1 MKFTSFLAVG
11 ITALLIGAGVSYW
24 TLSNQTNAKLADKAF
39 LEKQLKSLS
48 SGEKKDSK
56 RRLPIVRVAKAE
68 MSDISDE
75 QLFDGRLVE
84 IQKVVLASE
93 VSGLINE
100 MTVEVGDKVQAK
112 DTLIVGV
119 DVTWLNIALIQA
131 QRQKEVD
138 RVNMTLQKAELNR
151 LERLRDR
158 QAGVVTDSELEKQTA
173 LAEESVA
180 KYKLAEATEKEIQ
193 EKLSRT
199 KIYAPFNGAI
209 IRKLTELGAYVSPGT
224 PLVEIVSDGQADAL
238 FHINEN
244 YIQRIR
250 IGDSLPIYV
259 PAVDKTVNGE
269 IVSIVPY
276 GSTAAR
282 SFPVRIRIDDQD
294 GLLKIG
300 MSVQCT
306 LETTE
311 KAQRLTV
318 PRDAVIQKPGENTVW
333 VVQKESDGAN
343 RVTPVPVYIHA
354 KANSILAVRPATE
367 AGEKALVPGAL
378 AIIEGA
384 ERLMPGQEVE
394 LGGIDPKLLKDLP
407 TAGGMQSFTHEKEG
421 GEAPLPVRA
430 DKVGS

>member
-11 ITALLIGAGVSYW
+11 ITALLIGAGVSYY
-24 TLSNQTNAKLADKAF
+24 TISNQTNAKMTDKAF

-48 SGEKKDSK
+48 SGDKKDTT
-56 RRLPIVRVAKAE
+56 RRLPIVRVAPAQ

-75 QLFDGRLVE
+75 QIFDGRLVE

-112 DTLIVGV
+112 KTLIVGV
-119 DVTWLNIALIQA
+119 DATWLNIALIQA
-131 QRQKEVD
+131 QRQKEFD

-151 LERLRDR
+151 LERLRER

-180 KYKLAEATEKEIQ
+180 KYKLSEAMENEIQ
-193 EKLSRT
+193 EKLNRT

-209 IRKLTELGAYVSPGT
+209 IRKLAELGAYVSPGT

-238 FHINEN
+238 FHINEKF
-244 YIQRIR
+244 IQRIH
-250 IGDSLPIYV
+250 IGDPLPIYV

-318 PRDAVIQKPGENTVW
+318 PRDAVLQKPGENTVW
-333 VVQKESDGAN
+333 VVQKESDGSL

-354 KANSILAVRPATE
+354 KANAVLAVRPATE
-367 AGEKALVPGAL
+367 AGEKTLVPGAL
-378 AIIEGA
+378 TIIEGA

-394 LGGIDPKLLKDLP
+394 LKEVNPELLKDLP
-407 TAGGMQSFTHEKEG
+407 TAGGMQSFTHEKE
-421 GEAPLPVRA
+421 
-430 DKVGS
+430 

>member
-11 ITALLIGAGVSYW
+11 ITALLIGAGVSYY
-24 TLSNQTNAKLADKAF
+24 TISNQTNAKMTDKAF

-48 SGEKKDSK
+48 SGDKKDTT
-56 RRLPIVRVAKAE
+56 RRLPIVRVAPAQ

-75 QLFDGRLVE
+75 QIFDGRLVE

-112 DTLIVGV
+112 KTLIVGV
-119 DVTWLNIALIQA
+119 DATWLNIALIQA
-131 QRQKEVD
+131 QRQKEFD

-151 LERLRDR
+151 LERLRER

-180 KYKLAEATEKEIQ
+180 KYKLSEAMENEIQ
-193 EKLSRT
+193 EKLNRT

-209 IRKLTELGAYVSPGT
+209 IRKLAELGAYVSPGT

-238 FHINEN
+238 FHINEKF
-244 YIQRIR
+244 IQRIH
-250 IGDSLPIYV
+250 IGDPLPIYV

-318 PRDAVIQKPGENTVW
+318 PRDAVLQKPGENTVW
-333 VVQKESDGAN
+333 VVQKESDGSL

-354 KANSILAVRPATE
+354 KANAVLAVRPATE
-367 AGEKALVPGAL
+367 AGKETLVPGAL
-378 AIIEGA
+378 TIIEGA

-394 LGGIDPKLLKDLP
+394 LKEVNPELLKDLP

-421 GEAPLPVRA
+421 
-430 DKVGS
+430 SH

>member
-11 ITALLIGAGVSYW
+11 ITALLIGAGVSYY
-24 TLSNQTNAKLADKAF
+24 TISNQTNAKMTDKAF

-48 SGEKKDSK
+48 SGDKKDTT
-56 RRLPIVRVAKAE
+56 RRLPIVRVAPAQ

-75 QLFDGRLVE
+75 QIFDGRLVE

-112 DTLIVGV
+112 KTLIVGV
-119 DVTWLNIALIQA
+119 DATWLNIALIQA
-131 QRQKEVD
+131 QRQKEFD

-151 LERLRDR
+151 LERLRER

-180 KYKLAEATEKEIQ
+180 KYKLSEAMENEIQ
-193 EKLSRT
+193 EKLNRT

-209 IRKLTELGAYVSPGT
+209 IRKLAELGAYVSPGT

-238 FHINEN
+238 FHINEKF
-244 YIQRIR
+244 IQRIH
-250 IGDSLPIYV
+250 IGDPLPIYV

-282 SFPVRIRIDDQD
+282 
-294 GLLKIG
+294 
-300 MSVQCT
+300 C
-306 LETTE
+306 
-311 KAQRLTV
+311 
-318 PRDAVIQKPGENTVW
+318 
-333 VVQKESDGAN
+333 
-343 RVTPVPVYIHA
+343 RVA
-354 KANSILAVRPATE
+354 KAGRKHRLGRSKRVRRRVSRY
-367 AGEKALVPGAL
+367 AGS
-378 AIIEGA
+378 
-384 ERLMPGQEVE
+384 RLHSR
-394 LGGIDPKLLKDLP
+394 
-407 TAGGMQSFTHEKEG
+407 QSKRRSCRSTRDRSRRKSSRTR
-421 GEAPLPVRA
+421 RA
-430 DKVGS
+430 DDYRRRRTTHAGSGS

>member
-11 ITALLIGAGVSYW
+11 ITALLIGAGVSYY
-24 TLSNQTNAKLADKAF
+24 TISNQTNAKMTDKAF

-48 SGEKKDSK
+48 SGDKKDTT
-56 RRLPIVRVAKAE
+56 RRLPIVRVAPAQ

-75 QLFDGRLVE
+75 QIFDGRLVE

-112 DTLIVGV
+112 KTLIVGV
-119 DVTWLNIALIQA
+119 DATWLNIALIQA
-131 QRQKEVD
+131 QRQKEFD

-151 LERLRDR
+151 LERLRER

-180 KYKLAEATEKEIQ
+180 KYKLSEAMENEIQ
-193 EKLSRT
+193 EKLKRT

-209 IRKLTELGAYVSPGT
+209 IRKLAELGAYVSPGT

-238 FHINEN
+238 FHINEKF
-244 YIQRIR
+244 IQRIH
-250 IGDSLPIYV
+250 IGDPLPIYV

-318 PRDAVIQKPGENTVW
+318 PRDAVLQKPGENTVW
-333 VVQKESDGAN
+333 VVQKESDGSL

-354 KANSILAVRPATE
+354 KANAVLAVRPATE
-367 AGEKALVPGAL
+367 AGEKTLVPGAL
-378 AIIEGA
+378 TIIEGA

-394 LGGIDPKLLKDLP
+394 LKEVNPELLKDLP
-407 TAGGMQSFTHEKEG
+407 AAGGMQSFTHEKE
-421 GEAPLPVRA
+421 
-430 DKVGS
+430 

>member
-11 ITALLIGAGVSYW
+11 ITALLIGAGVSYY
-24 TLSNQTNAKLADKAF
+24 TISNQTNAKITDKAF

-48 SGEKKDSK
+48 SGDKKDTT
-56 RRLPIVRVAKAE
+56 RRLPIVRVAPAQ

-75 QLFDGRLVE
+75 QIFDGRLVE

-112 DTLIVGV
+112 KTLIVGV
-119 DVTWLNIALIQA
+119 DATWLNIALIQA
-131 QRQKEVD
+131 QRQKEFD

-151 LERLRDR
+151 LERLRER

-180 KYKLAEATEKEIQ
+180 KYKLSEAMENEIQ
-193 EKLSRT
+193 EKLNRT

-209 IRKLTELGAYVSPGT
+209 IRKLAELGAYVSPGT

-238 FHINEN
+238 FHINEKF
-244 YIQRIR
+244 IQRIH
-250 IGDSLPIYV
+250 IGDPLPIYV

-318 PRDAVIQKPGENTVW
+318 PRDAVLQKPGENTVW
-333 VVQKESDGAN
+333 VVQKESDGSL

-354 KANSILAVRPATE
+354 KANAVLAVRPATE
-367 AGEKALVPGAL
+367 AGKETLVPGAL
-378 AIIEGA
+378 TIIEGA

-394 LGGIDPKLLKDLP
+394 LKEVNPELLKDLP
-407 TAGGMQSFTHEKEG
+407 TAGGMQSFTHEKE
-421 GEAPLPVRA
+421 
-430 DKVGS
+430 

>member
-11 ITALLIGAGVSYW
+11 ITALLIGAGVSYY
-24 TLSNQTNAKLADKAF
+24 TISNQTNAKMTDKAF

-48 SGEKKDSK
+48 SGDKKDTT
-56 RRLPIVRVAKAE
+56 RRLPIVRVAPAQ

-75 QLFDGRLVE
+75 QIFDGRLVE

-112 DTLIVGV
+112 KTLIVGV
-119 DVTWLNIALIQA
+119 DATWLNIALIQA
-131 QRQKEVD
+131 QRQKEFD

-151 LERLRDR
+151 LERLRER

-180 KYKLAEATEKEIQ
+180 KYKLSEAMENEIQ
-193 EKLSRT
+193 EKLNRT

-209 IRKLTELGAYVSPGT
+209 IRKLAELGAYVSPGT

-238 FHINEN
+238 FHINEKF
-244 YIQRIR
+244 IQRIH
-250 IGDSLPIYV
+250 IGDPLPIYV

-318 PRDAVIQKPGENTVW
+318 PRDAVLQKPGENTVW
-333 VVQKESDGAN
+333 VVQKESDGSL

-354 KANSILAVRPATE
+354 KANAVLAVRPATE
-367 AGEKALVPGAL
+367 AGEKTLVPGAL
-378 AIIEGA
+378 TIIEGA

-394 LGGIDPKLLKDLP
+394 LKEVNPELLKDLP
-407 TAGGMQSFTHEKEG
+407 TAGGMQTFTHEKEG
-421 GEAPLPVRA
+421 SL
-430 DKVGS
+430 

>member
-1 MKFTSFLAVG
+1 MKFTSFLAIG
-11 ITALLIGAGVSYW
+11 ITALLIGAGVSYY
-24 TLSNQTNAKLADKAF
+24 TLSNQTNAKLTDKAF

-48 SGEKKDSK
+48 SGDKKDTT
-56 RRLPIVRVAKAE
+56 RRLPIVRVARAE

-119 DVTWLNIALIQA
+119 DATWLNIALIQA
-131 QRQKEVD
+131 QRQKEFD

-151 LERLRDR
+151 LERLRER

-173 LAEESVA
+173 LAEEAVA
-180 KYKLAEATEKEIQ
+180 KYKLSEAMENEIQ
-193 EKLSRT
+193 EKLNRT

-209 IRKLTELGAYVSPGT
+209 INKLTELGAYVSPGT

-238 FHINEN
+238 FHISEN
-244 YIQRIR
+244 FIQRIH
-250 IGDSLPIYV
+250 IGDPLPIYV

-282 SFPVRIRIDDQD
+282 SFPVRIRIDDQG

-318 PRDAVIQKPGENTVW
+318 PRDAVLQKPGENTVW
-333 VVQKESDGAN
+333 VVQKESDGAF

-354 KANSILAVRPATE
+354 RANAVLAVRPATE
-367 AGEKALVPGAL
+367 AGEKVLVPGAL

-394 LGGIDPKLLKDLP
+394 LKEINPELLKDLP

-421 GEAPLPVRA
+421 SL
-430 DKVGS
+430 

>member
-11 ITALLIGAGVSYW
+11 ITALLIGAGVSYY
-24 TLSNQTNAKLADKAF
+24 TISNQTNAKMTDKAF

-48 SGEKKDSK
+48 SGDKKDTT
-56 RRLPIVRVAKAE
+56 RRLPIVRVAPAQ

-75 QLFDGRLVE
+75 QIFDGRLVE

-112 DTLIVGV
+112 KTLIVGV
-119 DVTWLNIALIQA
+119 DATWLNIALIQA
-131 QRQKEVD
+131 QRQKEFD

-151 LERLRDR
+151 LERLRER

-180 KYKLAEATEKEIQ
+180 KYKLSEAMENEIQ
-193 EKLSRT
+193 EKLNRT

-209 IRKLTELGAYVSPGT
+209 IRKLAELGAYVSPGT

-238 FHINEN
+238 FHINEKF
-244 YIQRIR
+244 IQRIH
-250 IGDSLPIYV
+250 IGDPLPIYV

-318 PRDAVIQKPGENTVW
+318 PRDAVLQKPGENTVW
-333 VVQKESDGAN
+333 VVQKESDGSL

-354 KANSILAVRPATE
+354 KANAVLAVRPATE
-367 AGEKALVPGAL
+367 AGEKVLVPGAM

-394 LGGIDPKLLKDLP
+394 LKEINPELLKDLP
-407 TAGGMQSFTHEKEG
+407 TAGGMQSFTHEKE
-421 GEAPLPVRA
+421 
-430 DKVGS
+430 

>member
-11 ITALLIGAGVSYW
+11 ITALLIGAGVSYY
-24 TLSNQTNAKLADKAF
+24 TISNQTNAKMTDKAF

-48 SGEKKDSK
+48 SGDKKDTT
-56 RRLPIVRVAKAE
+56 RRLPIVRVAPAE

-75 QLFDGRLVE
+75 QIFDGRLVE

-112 DTLIVGV
+112 KTLIVGV
-119 DVTWLNIALIQA
+119 DATWLNIALIQA
-131 QRQKEVD
+131 QRQKEFD

-151 LERLRDR
+151 LERLRER

-180 KYKLAEATEKEIQ
+180 KYKLSEAMENEIQ
-193 EKLSRT
+193 EKLNRT

-209 IRKLTELGAYVSPGT
+209 INKLTELGAYVSPGT

-238 FHINEN
+238 FHINEKF
-244 YIQRIR
+244 IQRIH
-250 IGDSLPIYV
+250 IGDPLPIYV

-318 PRDAVIQKPGENTVW
+318 PRDAVLQKPGENTVW
-333 VVQKESDGAN
+333 VVQKESDGSL

-354 KANSILAVRPATE
+354 KANAVLAVRPATE
-367 AGEKALVPGAL
+367 AGEKTLVPGAL
-378 AIIEGA
+378 TIIEGA

-394 LGGIDPKLLKDLP
+394 LKEVNPELLKDLP
-407 TAGGMQSFTHEKEG
+407 TAGGMQSFTHEKE
-421 GEAPLPVRA
+421 A
-430 DKVGS
+430 VGNRQ

>member
-11 ITALLIGAGVSYW
+11 ITALLIGAGVSYY
-24 TLSNQTNAKLADKAF
+24 TISNQTNAKMTDKAF

-48 SGEKKDSK
+48 SGDKKDTT
-56 RRLPIVRVAKAE
+56 RRLPIVRVAPAQ

-75 QLFDGRLVE
+75 QIFDGRLVE

-112 DTLIVGV
+112 KTLIVGV
-119 DVTWLNIALIQA
+119 DATWLNIALIQA
-131 QRQKEVD
+131 QRQKEFD

-151 LERLRDR
+151 LERLRER

-180 KYKLAEATEKEIQ
+180 KYKLSEAMENEIQ
-193 EKLSRT
+193 EKLNRT

-209 IRKLTELGAYVSPGT
+209 IRKLAELGAYVSPGT

-238 FHINEN
+238 FHINEKF
-244 YIQRIR
+244 IQRIH
-250 IGDSLPIYV
+250 IGDPLPIYV

-318 PRDAVIQKPGENTVW
+318 PRDAVLQKPGENTVW
-333 VVQKESDGAN
+333 VVQKESDGSL

-354 KANSILAVRPATE
+354 RANAVLAVRPATE
-367 AGEKALVPGAL
+367 AGEKVLVPGAL
-378 AIIEGA
+378 TIIEGA

-394 LGGIDPKLLKDLP
+394 LKEVNPELLKDLP
-407 TAGGMQSFTHEKEG
+407 TAGGMQSFTHEKE
-421 GEAPLPVRA
+421 
-430 DKVGS
+430 

>member
-11 ITALLIGAGVSYW
+11 ITALLIGAGVSYY
-24 TLSNQTNAKLADKAF
+24 TISNQTNAKMTDKAF

-48 SGEKKDSK
+48 SGDKKDTT
-56 RRLPIVRVAKAE
+56 RRLPIVRVAPAQ

-75 QLFDGRLVE
+75 QIFDGRLVE

-112 DTLIVGV
+112 KTLIVGV
-119 DVTWLNIALIQA
+119 DATWLNIALIQA
-131 QRQKEVD
+131 QRQKEFD

-151 LERLRDR
+151 LERLRER

-180 KYKLAEATEKEIQ
+180 KYKLSEAMENEIQ
-193 EKLSRT
+193 EKLNRT

-209 IRKLTELGAYVSPGT
+209 IRKLAELGAYVSPGT

-238 FHINEN
+238 FHINEKF
-244 YIQRIR
+244 IQRIH
-250 IGDSLPIYV
+250 IGDPLPIYV

-318 PRDAVIQKPGENTVW
+318 PRDAVLQKPGENTVW
-333 VVQKESDGAN
+333 VVQKESDGSL

-354 KANSILAVRPATE
+354 KANAVLAVRPATE
-367 AGEKALVPGAL
+367 AGEKTLVPGAL
-378 AIIEGA
+378 TIIEGA

-394 LGGIDPKLLKDLP
+394 LKEVNPELLKDLP
-407 TAGGMQSFTHEKEG
+407 TAGGMQTFTHEKE
-421 GEAPLPVRA
+421 
-430 DKVGS
+430 

>member
-1 MKFTSFLAVG
+1 MA
-11 ITALLIGAGVSYW
+11 
-24 TLSNQTNAKLADKAF
+24 
-39 LEKQLKSLS
+39 
-48 SGEKKDSK
+48 
-56 RRLPIVRVAKAE
+56 
-68 MSDISDE
+68 DISDE
-75 QLFDGRLVE
+75 QSFDGRLVE

-112 DTLIVGV
+112 KTLIVGV
-119 DVTWLNIALIQA
+119 DATWLNIALIQA
-131 QRQKEVD
+131 QRQKEFD

-151 LERLRDR
+151 LERLRER

-180 KYKLAEATEKEIQ
+180 KYKLSEAMENEIQ
-193 EKLSRT
+193 EKLNRT

-209 IRKLTELGAYVSPGT
+209 IRKLAELGAYVSPGT

-238 FHINEN
+238 FHINEKF
-244 YIQRIR
+244 IQRIH
-250 IGDSLPIYV
+250 IGDPLPIYV
-259 PAVDKTVNGE
+259 PAVDKTINGE

-318 PRDAVIQKPGENTVW
+318 PRDAVLQKPGENTVW
-333 VVQKESDGAN
+333 VVQKESDGSL

-354 KANSILAVRPATE
+354 KANAVLAVRPATE
-367 AGEKALVPGAL
+367 AGEKTLVPGAL
-378 AIIEGA
+378 TIIEGA

-394 LGGIDPKLLKDLP
+394 LKEINPELLKDLP
-407 TAGGMQSFTHEKEG
+407 TAGGMQSFTHEKE
-421 GEAPLPVRA
+421 
-430 DKVGS
+430 

>member
-11 ITALLIGAGVSYW
+11 ITALLIGAGVSYY
-24 TLSNQTNAKLADKAF
+24 TISNQTNAKMTDKAF

-48 SGEKKDSK
+48 SGDKKDTT
-56 RRLPIVRVAKAE
+56 RRLPIVRVAPAE

-75 QLFDGRLVE
+75 QIFDGRLVE

-112 DTLIVGV
+112 KTLIVGV
-119 DVTWLNIALIQA
+119 DATWLNIALIQA
-131 QRQKEVD
+131 QRQKEFD

-151 LERLRDR
+151 LERLRER

-180 KYKLAEATEKEIQ
+180 KYKLSEAMENEIQ
-193 EKLSRT
+193 EKLNRT
-199 KIYAPFNGAI
+199 KIYAPFNGTI
-209 IRKLTELGAYVSPGT
+209 IRKLAELGAYVSPGT

-238 FHINEN
+238 FHINEKF
-244 YIQRIR
+244 IQRIH
-250 IGDSLPIYV
+250 IGDPLPIYV

-318 PRDAVIQKPGENTVW
+318 PRDAVLQKPGENTVW
-333 VVQKESDGAN
+333 VVQKESDGSL

-354 KANSILAVRPATE
+354 KANAVLAVRPATE
-367 AGEKALVPGAL
+367 AGEKVLVPGAL

-394 LGGIDPKLLKDLP
+394 LKEINPELLKDLP
-407 TAGGMQSFTHEKEG
+407 TAGGMQSFTHEKE
-421 GEAPLPVRA
+421 
-430 DKVGS
+430 

>member
-11 ITALLIGAGVSYW
+11 ITALLIGAGVSYY
-24 TLSNQTNAKLADKAF
+24 TISNQTNAKMTDKAF

-48 SGEKKDSK
+48 SGDKKDTT
-56 RRLPIVRVAKAE
+56 RRLPIVRVAPAQ

-75 QLFDGRLVE
+75 QIFDGRLVE

-112 DTLIVGV
+112 KTLIVGV
-119 DVTWLNIALIQA
+119 DATWLNIALIQA
-131 QRQKEVD
+131 QRQKEFD

-151 LERLRDR
+151 LERLRER

-180 KYKLAEATEKEIQ
+180 KYKLSEAMENEIQ
-193 EKLSRT
+193 EKLNRT

-209 IRKLTELGAYVSPGT
+209 IRKLAELGAYVSPGT

-238 FHINEN
+238 FHINEKF
-244 YIQRIR
+244 IQRIH
-250 IGDSLPIYV
+250 IGDPLPIYV

-318 PRDAVIQKPGENTVW
+318 PRDAVLQKPGENTVW
-333 VVQKESDGAN
+333 VVQKESDGSL

-354 KANSILAVRPATE
+354 KANAVLAVRPATE
-367 AGEKALVPGAL
+367 AGEKTLVPGAL
-378 AIIEGA
+378 TIIEGA

-394 LGGIDPKLLKDLP
+394 LKEVNPELLKDLP
-407 TAGGMQSFTHEKEG
+407 AAGGMQSFTHEKE
-421 GEAPLPVRA
+421 A
-430 DKVGS
+430 VGNRQ

>member
-11 ITALLIGAGVSYW
+11 ITALLIGAGISYY
-24 TLSNQTNAKLADKAF
+24 TISNQTNARMTDKAF
-39 LEKQLKSLS
+39 LEKQLKSLT
-48 SGEKKDSK
+48 SGDKKDTT
-56 RRLPIVRVAKAE
+56 RRLPIVRVAPAQ

-75 QLFDGRLVE
+75 QIFDGRLVE

-112 DTLIVGV
+112 KTLIVGV
-119 DVTWLNIALIQA
+119 DVTWLNIALLQA
-131 QRQKEVD
+131 QRQKEFD

-151 LERLRDR
+151 LERLRER

-180 KYKLAEATEKEIQ
+180 KYKLSEAMENEIQ
-193 EKLSRT
+193 EKLNRT

-238 FHINEN
+238 FHINEKF
-244 YIQRIR
+244 IQRIH
-250 IGDSLPIYV
+250 IGDPLPIYV

-282 SFPVRIRIDDQD
+282 SFPVRIRIDNQD

-318 PRDAVIQKPGENTVW
+318 PRDAVLQKPGENTVW
-333 VVQKESDGAN
+333 VVQKESDGSL

-354 KANSILAVRPATE
+354 KANAVLAVRPATE
-367 AGEKALVPGAL
+367 AGRETLVPGAL
-378 AIIEGA
+378 TIIEGA

-394 LGGIDPKLLKDLP
+394 LKEVNPELLKDLP

-421 GEAPLPVRA
+421 
-430 DKVGS
+430 SH

>member
-11 ITALLIGAGVSYW
+11 ITALLIGAGVSYY
-24 TLSNQTNAKLADKAF
+24 TISNQTNAKMTDKAF

-48 SGEKKDSK
+48 SGDKKDTT
-56 RRLPIVRVAKAE
+56 RRLPIVRVAPAQ

-75 QLFDGRLVE
+75 QIFDGRLVE

-112 DTLIVGV
+112 KTLIVGV
-119 DVTWLNIALIQA
+119 DATWLNIALIQA
-131 QRQKEVD
+131 QRQKEFD

-151 LERLRDR
+151 LERLRER

-180 KYKLAEATEKEIQ
+180 KYKLSEAMENEIQ
-193 EKLSRT
+193 EKLNRT

-209 IRKLTELGAYVSPGT
+209 IRKLAELGAYVSPGM

-238 FHINEN
+238 FHINEKF
-244 YIQRIR
+244 IQRIH
-250 IGDSLPIYV
+250 IGDPLPIYV

-318 PRDAVIQKPGENTVW
+318 PRDAVLQKPGENTVW
-333 VVQKESDGAN
+333 VVQKESDGSL

-354 KANSILAVRPATE
+354 KANAVLAVRPATE
-367 AGEKALVPGAL
+367 AGEKTLVPGAL
-378 AIIEGA
+378 TIIEGA

-394 LGGIDPKLLKDLP
+394 LKEVNPELLKDLP

-421 GEAPLPVRA
+421 SL
-430 DKVGS
+430 

>member
-11 ITALLIGAGVSYW
+11 ITALLIRAGVSYY
-24 TLSNQTNAKLADKAF
+24 TISNQTNAKMTDKAF

-48 SGEKKDSK
+48 SGDKKDTT
-56 RRLPIVRVAKAE
+56 RRLPIVRVAPAQ

-75 QLFDGRLVE
+75 QIFDGRLVE

-112 DTLIVGV
+112 KTLIVGV
-119 DVTWLNIALIQA
+119 DATWLNIALIQA
-131 QRQKEVD
+131 QRQKEFD

-151 LERLRDR
+151 LERLRER

-180 KYKLAEATEKEIQ
+180 KYKLSEAMENEIQ
-193 EKLSRT
+193 EKLNRT

-209 IRKLTELGAYVSPGT
+209 IRKLAELGAYVSPGT

-238 FHINEN
+238 FHINEKF
-244 YIQRIR
+244 IQRIH
-250 IGDSLPIYV
+250 IGDPLPIYV

-318 PRDAVIQKPGENTVW
+318 PRDAVLQKPGENTVW
-333 VVQKESDGAN
+333 VVQKESDGSL

-354 KANSILAVRPATE
+354 KANAVLAVRPATE
-367 AGEKALVPGAL
+367 AGEKTLVPGAL
-378 AIIEGA
+378 TIIEGA

-394 LGGIDPKLLKDLP
+394 LKEVNPELLKDLP
-407 TAGGMQSFTHEKEG
+407 TAGGMQSFTHEKE
-421 GEAPLPVRA
+421 
-430 DKVGS
+430 

>member
-11 ITALLIGAGVSYW
+11 ITALLIGAGVSYY
-24 TLSNQTNAKLADKAF
+24 TISNQTNAKMTDKAF

-48 SGEKKDSK
+48 SGDKKDTT
-56 RRLPIVRVAKAE
+56 RRLPIVRVAPAQ

-75 QLFDGRLVE
+75 QIFDGRLVE

-112 DTLIVGV
+112 KTLIVGV
-119 DVTWLNIALIQA
+119 DATWLNIALIQA
-131 QRQKEVD
+131 QRQKEFD

-151 LERLRDR
+151 LERLRER

-180 KYKLAEATEKEIQ
+180 KYKLSEAMENEIQ
-193 EKLSRT
+193 EKLNRT

-209 IRKLTELGAYVSPGT
+209 IRKLAELGAYVSPGT

-238 FHINEN
+238 FHINEKF
-244 YIQRIR
+244 IQRIH
-250 IGDSLPIYV
+250 IGDPLPIYV

-318 PRDAVIQKPGENTVW
+318 PRDAVLQKPGENTVW
-333 VVQKESDGAN
+333 VVQKESDGSL

-354 KANSILAVRPATE
+354 KANAVLAVRPATE
-367 AGEKALVPGAL
+367 AGKETLVPGAL
-378 AIIEGA
+378 TIIEGA

-394 LGGIDPKLLKDLP
+394 LKEVNPELLKDLP
-407 TAGGMQSFTHEKEG
+407 TAGGMQSFTHEKE
-421 GEAPLPVRA
+421 
-430 DKVGS
+430 

>member
-11 ITALLIGAGVSYW
+11 ITALLIGAGVSYY
-24 TLSNQTNAKLADKAF
+24 TISNQTNAKMTDKAF

-48 SGEKKDSK
+48 SGDKKDTT
-56 RRLPIVRVAKAE
+56 RRLPIVRVAPAQ

-75 QLFDGRLVE
+75 QIFDGRLVE

-112 DTLIVGV
+112 KTLIVGV
-119 DVTWLNIALIQA
+119 DATWLNISLIQA
-131 QRQKEVD
+131 QRQKEFD

-151 LERLRDR
+151 LERLRER

-180 KYKLAEATEKEIQ
+180 KYKLSEAMENEIQ
-193 EKLSRT
+193 EKLNRT

-209 IRKLTELGAYVSPGT
+209 IRKLAELGAYVSPGT

-238 FHINEN
+238 FHINEKF
-244 YIQRIR
+244 IQRIH
-250 IGDSLPIYV
+250 IGDPLPIYV

-318 PRDAVIQKPGENTVW
+318 PRDAVLQKPGENTVW
-333 VVQKESDGAN
+333 VVQKESDGSL

-354 KANSILAVRPATE
+354 KANAVLAVRPATE
-367 AGEKALVPGAL
+367 AGEKTLVPGAL
-378 AIIEGA
+378 TIIEGA

-394 LGGIDPKLLKDLP
+394 LKEVNPELLKDLP
-407 TAGGMQSFTHEKEG
+407 TAGGMQTFTHEKEG
-421 GEAPLPVRA
+421 SL
-430 DKVGS
+430 